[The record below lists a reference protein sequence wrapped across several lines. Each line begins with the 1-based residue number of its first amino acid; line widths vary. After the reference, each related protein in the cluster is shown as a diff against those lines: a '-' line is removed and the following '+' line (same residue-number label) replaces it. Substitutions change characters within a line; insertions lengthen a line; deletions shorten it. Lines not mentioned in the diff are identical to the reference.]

1 MGVENC
7 KEPCAMAKKVKMGQ
21 EKVNKGKREV
31 NKEERQFSLLNTSVV
46 EKNQTL

>member
-1 MGVENC
+1 
-7 KEPCAMAKKVKMGQ
+7 MAKKVKMGQ

-31 NKEERQFSLLNTSVV
+31 TKENERQFIILNTSVV